1 MSTRQNF
8 LSLIALLFCLGAV
21 QIAQAASLCYGF
33 TKVEGER
40 TNGVQ
45 IRAVYQNDTSIVLD
59 TVSYQHPLLGDGY
72 FHASKA
78 GSLPPGKYDVHFE
91 YGSYIRNKVITYDNE
106 IGPVNMGDV
115 ELVKVEFDSNDT
127 LLILRNIN
135 MEAVFWRQTGVIYD
149 FIIKGHGGLLSA
161 SEPGQ
166 IIFRD
171 TLIGQEYLQDED
183 VDSLVSIDTVNTPSQ
198 GMISFRIN
206 FPNHSALVS
215 YTMDTLG
222 LRWDNDVW
230 LNIENP
236 TRRALRLDFSLP
248 LLDTMQYAFWA
259 DANAPYRI
267 EEYFNRT
274 ITYRENFCILPSIT
288 LYDTTLDYGVSFVC
302 PFEVKKPRLQIKLRK
317 NPASDTFRVSYNYM
331 QMYVP
336 QSQAAHTSLYLVPH
350 EGDWRPGLAYM
361 HARYPEHFTPHVN
374 SQIIDNEGRF
384 FMAGSW
390 TFYELEKI
398 DTCQIFGVKW
408 EEYYHNKAFFGLYA
422 PQDRFKWLGIR
433 DGDSTTTYKYWL
445 RHAGNDYYTYDTITY
460 IMNLF
465 NDHQIGS
472 YPYTQSMEAW
482 KSWVYNDTIPF
493 PFDSSLAKDQ
503 DGNPLKAFQACR
515 LMNPDTNLY
524 SFYPPGERSWAAYI
538 DTQITAVLDSFPAA
552 GIFYDRDDY
561 HYYDYA
567 HNDSVTMINTTP
579 VYMLGFALEEINE
592 KICREVHNRNKG
604 ILANGPTSVEVC
616 KNIDGIM
623 VERHPEVVSC
633 LQYLGLSRPLIL
645 FVIDTLASETETKDK
660 TALYG
665 GLYPS
670 LEANVDEPL
679 SRLIDL
685 KYQPL
690 FALYKG
696 KTWVLNAHALRLPV
710 GIKGNIFKTP
720 IPDNDLLIPMVNMDR
735 SQVSR
740 DPFRYNLG
748 VKITF
753 PGLGTYDHCY
763 VLSGDYFGPR
773 WVYYD
778 PIAQDQLTVPEHMVS
793 SLIQLSKEPRYEYS
807 QMSSPVLCRGKA
819 GQFKLRVQN
828 LEPGSK
834 RYALLITTP
843 FGNCSFRTFWLRQY
857 EFQEI
862 QYDFTVPDTHLL
874 GEDTFWVINTA
885 PMPNDSTL
893 FTLWVYDQVS
903 LELPEGL
910 FIKFP
915 IGDSFPLT
923 LTNNTSDTMLVTLS
937 GLFTPGHGE
946 IAFIGNNPVTLPG
959 YETEEIKVFLE
970 LKDTVGT
977 LQITATS
984 NSDTIGSITKQVSRA
999 MRPTPGDI
1007 FFDDFNSG
1015 SMSSLWYKWDNPN
1028 AWSVEDS
1035 SAKGSG
1041 NYSHYLATV
1050 GAGDEEW
1057 TNYRFQV
1064 NTKMAGSTQP
1074 NIPYLKSYVFCRVQ
1088 NDTQY
1093 YRYGIKGDEPR
1104 LVLYRR
1110 DSLRGWTRF
1119 GAYDFQPQKDSWYN
1133 LAVKV
1138 QDNWIRCFFNGKQVI
1153 IANDTKYQYGG
1164 IGMGIT
1170 EDNMTNYYDDI
1181 VVRPPLDPADTLF
1194 ADNFNSGVM
1203 DTLWNKRQGTWSV
1216 PPEEPSFA
1224 RGSGSTH
1231 FATVAEGCDWTNY
1244 QYQIR
1249 TRIKGSDF
1257 VASLRSYI
1265 FFRVQDEQNYYRFG
1279 ICSDSGVVLHKRVD
1293 GAWTSL
1299 ANYPFEPEQNV
1310 WYNLKV
1316 EIQFNQIRGYLGLT
1330 PIPIITY
1337 TDTNNPFLNG
1347 GIGIGVLEPEDM
1359 VTDYDDVLV
1368 QPMTGQ

>member
-1 MSTRQNF
+1 MKNI
-8 LSLIALLFCLGAV
+8 LSLIVALFCLGAV
-21 QIAQAASLCYGF
+21 QTAYAETLCYGF
-33 TKVEGER
+33 TKVEGVR
-40 TNGVQ
+40 TNGVH
-45 IRAVYQNDTSIVLD
+45 IKAVYQNDTSIVLD
-59 TVSYQHPLLGDGY
+59 TVSYHHPMYGDGY
-72 FHASKA
+72 FHASRFGA
-78 GSLPPGKYDVHFE
+78 LPAGKYDVHFE
-91 YGSYIRNKVITYDNE
+91 YGSYFRNKVITYDPE
-106 IGPVNMGDV
+106 IGPVNMGEV
-115 ELVKVEFDSNDT
+115 ELVKVEFESNDT
-127 LLILRNIN
+127 LIILRNIH
-135 MEAVFWRQTGVIYD
+135 MEVIFWRQTGVIRGLTV
-149 FIIKGHGGLLSA
+149 KGHSGLLSA
-161 SEPGQ
+161 NEPGQ
-166 IIFRD
+166 IVFRD
-171 TLIGQEYLQDED
+171 TLISQEYLQDED
-183 VDSLVSIDTVNTPSQ
+183 VDSLVYIDTVNTPTQ
-198 GMISFRIN
+198 GMISFQIN
-206 FPNHSALVS
+206 FPNHQALVS

-222 LRWDNDVW
+222 LRWDNHVW

-236 TRRALRLDFSLP
+236 TRRSLRLDFSLP

-259 DANAPYRI
+259 DANAPYFI
-267 EEYFNRT
+267 EDYFNKT
-274 ITYRENFCILPSIT
+274 IIYRENFCILPSVT
-288 LYDTTLDYGVSFVC
+288 LYDTTLDYGVSFIC
-302 PFEVKKPRLQIKLRK
+302 PFEVKKPRLQFKLRK
-317 NPASDTFRVSYNYM
+317 TPASDTFRVSYNYM

-336 QSQAAHTSLYLVPH
+336 QSQAAQTSLYLVPH

-361 HARYPEHFTPHVN
+361 QTRYPEYFTPHDS
-374 SQIIDNEGRF
+374 SQIQDYEGRF
-384 FMAGSW
+384 FIAGSW
-390 TFYELEKI
+390 TFGELEKI

-408 EEYYHNKAFFGLYA
+408 EEYYHNKAFFGLYV

-515 LMNPDTNLY
+515 LMNPDTNLL

-690 FALYKG
+690 FNLYKG
-696 KTWVLNAHALRLPV
+696 KTWVLNAHALRLPAD
-710 GIKGNIFKTP
+710 IKGNIFK

-735 SQVSR
+735 SQVSM

-748 VKITF
+748 VKIMF

-778 PIAQDQLTVPEHMVS
+778 PTAMDMLNVPEHMVS
-793 SLIQLSKEPRYEYS
+793 ALVRLSQEPRYEYS
-807 QMSSPVLCRGKA
+807 SMSSPVLCQGKA
-819 GQFKLRVQN
+819 GKFKLRVQN
-828 LEPGSK
+828 LEFGSK
-834 RYALLITTP
+834 QYALLITTP
-843 FGNCSFRTFWLRQY
+843 FGNCSFRTFWLRQC
-857 EFQEI
+857 EVREI
-862 QYDFTVPDTHLL
+862 QYDFTIPDTHPL
-874 GEDTFWVINTA
+874 GEDTFWVINTS
-885 PMPNDSTL
+885 PTPDDSTL
-893 FTLWVYDQVS
+893 FTVWVYDPVS
-903 LELPEGL
+903 LELPEDL

-915 IGDSFPLT
+915 TGDSFPLT
-923 LTNNTSDTMLVTLS
+923 LINNTTDTMSVTLT
-937 GLFTPGHGE
+937 GAFTQGHGE

-959 YETEEIKVFLE
+959 HGTKEVEVFLE

-977 LQITATS
+977 LYITAIS
-984 NSDTIGSITKQVSRA
+984 NSDTVGSITEQVNRA
-999 MRPTPGDI
+999 MRPLPGDI
-1007 FFDDFNSG
+1007 FYDDFNSG
-1015 SMSSLWYKWDNPN
+1015 SMSSQWYKWDDPN

-1041 NYSHYLATV
+1041 NYSSYLATV
-1050 GAGDEEW
+1050 GAGDEGW

-1064 NTKMAGSTQP
+1064 NTKMAGSTHP
-1074 NIPYLKSYVFCRVQ
+1074 DIPYLKSYVFFRVQ

-1110 DSLRGWTRF
+1110 DSLHGWTRL
-1119 GAYDFQPQKDSWYN
+1119 GTYDFQPQKDSWYN

-1138 QDNWIRCFFNGKQVI
+1138 QGNWIRCFFNGKQVI
-1153 IANDTKYQYGG
+1153 TANDTKYQYGG
-1164 IGMGIT
+1164 IGIGIT
-1170 EDNMTNYYDDI
+1170 EGNMTNYYDDI
-1181 VVRPPLDPADTLF
+1181 VVRPLEPPDTLF
-1194 ADNFNSGVM
+1194 ADNFDSGVM
-1203 DTLWNKRQGTWSV
+1203 DTLWNKRQGTWFV

-1231 FATVAEGCDWTNY
+1231 FATVAEACDWTNY
-1244 QYQIR
+1244 QYQVR
-1249 TRIKGSDF
+1249 TRIIGS
-1257 VASLRSYI
+1257 ASVSWLKSYV
-1265 FFRVQDEQNYYRFG
+1265 FFRVQDDLNYYRFG
-1279 ICSDSGVVLHKRVD
+1279 IHGDAGCIDLYKRVN
-1293 GAWTSL
+1293 GIWIFL
-1299 ANYPFEPEQNV
+1299 ASYPFKPEQNV

-1316 EIQFNQIRGYLGLT
+1316 EIQSQPHQIKGYLNDSLR
-1330 PIPIITY
+1330 ISY
-1337 TDTNNPFLNG
+1337 TDNDNPFING
-1347 GIGIGVLEPEDM
+1347 GIGIGVLEQEGM

-1368 QPMTGQ
+1368 QPLSGQ